1 MGAAAGDTTQKTTLS
16 RIVVGVPVC
25 YVLAIWLF
33 VAVKAIAGS
42 RISSDF
48 IIMGGSIS
56 TLILLYEFNT
66 WRWLE
71 HGTDRHN
78 VPTGTPEAE

>member
-1 MGAAAGDTTQKTTLS
+1 
-16 RIVVGVPVC
+16 
-25 YVLAIWLF
+25 LF